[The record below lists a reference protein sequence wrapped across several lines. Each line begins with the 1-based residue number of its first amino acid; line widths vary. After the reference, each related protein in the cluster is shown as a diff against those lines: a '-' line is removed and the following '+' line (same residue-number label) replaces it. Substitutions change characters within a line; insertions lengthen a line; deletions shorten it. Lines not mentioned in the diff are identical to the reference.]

1 MTAFLQG
8 HDLLERSQ
16 ETHRRLSEFY
26 GRTSASVTNAR
37 CRMLLDYLSQHEKRF
52 AESLG
57 NYCCSGS
64 PRILKTW
71 FQFAP
76 ESDLQQ
82 VLSSVQVTPDLSIDE
97 LVTIAMRLDDC
108 LASYY
113 DQVVES
119 AMSEEV
125 ADAFRH
131 LRMEERQEKAEL
143 FKNAEA
149 LKHI

>member
-26 GRTSASVTNAR
+26 RRISAVVTNAR
-37 CRMLLDYLSQHEKRF
+37 CRMLLDYLSQHEERF
-52 AESLG
+52 AESLSD
-57 NYCCSGS
+57 YCRSGS
-64 PRILKTW
+64 PRILRTW

-76 ESDLQQ
+76 ESELQQ
-82 VLSSVQVTPDLSIDE
+82 VLSTIHVTPDLGIDD
-97 LVTIAMRLDDC
+97 LVALAMKLDDC
-108 LASYY
+108 LTSYY
-113 DQVVES
+113 DQIVES
-119 AMSEEV
+119 AMSKEV
-125 ADAFRH
+125 ANAFRD
-131 LRMEERQEKAEL
+131 LRLKERQEKAEL